1 METMVF
7 EWMTT
12 QSWWGIFAT
21 VVVAAN
27 AITMSLKDSTAF
39 TIPYLGKVWPILNWL
54 SLNIA
59 NNKNINY
66 TKEDIDSNS
75 K

>member
-7 EWMTT
+7 EWMSS

-21 VVVAAN
+21 IVVAAN
-27 AITMSLKDSTAF
+27 AVTMSLKDRYAES
-39 TIPYLGKVWPILNWL
+39 IPVLGKIWPILNWL

-59 NNKNINY
+59 RNKNDETIN
-66 TKEDIDSNS
+66 E
-75 K
+75 

>member
-7 EWMTT
+7 EWMAS
-12 QSWWGIFAT
+12 QSWWAIFT
-21 VVVAAN
+21 TIVVAAN
-27 AITMSLKDSTAF
+27 AVTMSLKDSTAF
-39 TIPYLGKVWPILNWL
+39 TIPYLGKIWPVLNWL

-66 TKEDIDSNS
+66 TKEDIDTIS